1 MKMNASVLFVR
12 FRACAETL
20 LAVMHVIVL
29 TDMLIGDAKNRRDV
43 KVGKMSSH
51 FKRYRNSDR
60 QRTWG

>member
-12 FRACAETL
+12 FPACAETL
-20 LAVMHVIVL
+20 LAVMLVIVL

-51 FKRYRNSDR
+51 FNRYLNSDR